1 MTNASLWKTL
11 DGLTR
16 AVEADDY
23 DTAEDHA
30 MDALAKIRKRKGEV
44 SQ

>member
-1 MTNASLWKTL
+1 MTNTGLWKTL
-11 DGLTR
+11 DGLTK

-30 MDALAKIRKRKGEV
+30 VDALAKIRKQKREV